1 MRFKCKEC
9 QETFV
14 DAPEA
19 DHHAYDVHN
28 MEFEDVIEQIEGENL
43 AVSEETP
50 DEASAVSEE
59 EKQNLE
65 RAMIAVD
72 KFMKGELFSVQEK
85 QLLSRLFGQV
95 TSSTDKKAHDKGFPE
110 MRKTK
115 NVIEKQFRSIVE
127 RLSDVEAISC
137 PACGKLWSS
146 IEEDLKENL
155 GFGDQHKALEGKF
168 PRIRLIHIKAE
179 HPSIMKF
186 IKSIF
191 SMGADEIKDS
201 RPSTTGNP
209 ENVSALSK
217 EELAQ
222 RIGEDPEKRKAFFK
236 EWMKRLQK

>member
-1 MRFKCKEC
+1 MKYKCKEC
-9 QETFV
+9 RDEFS

-43 AVSEETP
+43 AVSEEETP

-59 EKQNLE
+59 ELE
-65 RAMIAVD
+65 NRNRAKKAVSA
-72 KFMKGELFSVQEK
+72 FMAGELYDTEEK
-85 QLLSRLFGQV
+85 MVLSRLMGQ
-95 TSSTDKKAHDKGFPE
+95 TTGKAHDKKFPE
-110 MRKTK
+110 KSDTS
-115 NVIEKQFRSIVE
+115 NAFRLQYKSLVE
-127 RLSDVEAISC
+127 RLSDERAISC
-137 PACGKLWSS
+137 PACGKLWRT

-155 GFGDQHKALEGKF
+155 GFGDQHKNLEGRF

-179 HPSIMKF
+179 HSSILRF

-217 EELAQ
+217 EELAEA
-222 RIGEDPEKRKAFFK
+222 ISEDPELRKKFFK
-236 EWMKRLQK
+236 QWMKRLQK